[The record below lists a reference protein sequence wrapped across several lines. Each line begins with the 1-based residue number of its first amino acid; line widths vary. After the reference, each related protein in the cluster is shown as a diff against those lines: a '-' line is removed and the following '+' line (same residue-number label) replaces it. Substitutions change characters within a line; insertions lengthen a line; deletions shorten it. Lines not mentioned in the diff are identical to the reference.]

1 MLRENS
7 DNNSLTG
14 FDFTGSMSMLVGD
27 VVKTHPAFSHIMPD
41 NILVA
46 ISPSN
51 GSRNGV
57 VAKLRPMRFEGGSK
71 TRMLRG
77 IEYTAP
83 EVNINGNNILYI
95 VYFHLPR
102 FLNHGKYK
110 TKLSTV
116 LHELYHISPLFNGD
130 IRRFPGKNY
139 AHGNS
144 RKGYDELINIYT
156 DEYIRSTLH
165 PESGVF
171 LKYKYSELKRK
182 CGAIYGDMIRI
193 PRSKLV
199 KKFGVAKHLTLED
212 NITFPE

>member
-1 MLRENS
+1 MTL
-7 DNNSLTG
+7 
-14 FDFTGSMSMLVGD
+14 LVED
-27 VVKTHPAFSHIMPD
+27 VVKTHPAFSHIVLK

-71 TRMLRG
+71 TRLVRG
-77 IEYTAP
+77 MEYTAP

-102 FLNHGKYK
+102 FLNHGNHKN
-110 TKLSTV
+110 KLSTV
-116 LHELYHISPLFNGD
+116 LHELYHISPMFNGD

-144 RKGYDELINIYT
+144 RKGYDELINTYT
-156 DEYIRSTLH
+156 EEYIKTGTH
-165 PESGVF
+165 PGVGAF
-171 LKYKYSELKRK
+171 LKYRYSELKRK

-193 PRSKLV
+193 PRSLR
-199 KKFGVAKHLTLED
+199 
-212 NITFPE
+212 NI

>member
-1 MLRENS
+1 MLPENS
-7 DNNSLTG
+7 GRNSLKG
-14 FDFTGSMSMLVGD
+14 FDFTGSMNLLVED
-27 VVKTHPAFSHIMPD
+27 VVMTHPAFSHIVLK

-71 TRMLRG
+71 TRLVHG
-77 IEYTAP
+77 KEYSAP

-102 FLNHGKYK
+102 FLNHGNHRS
-110 TKLSTV
+110 KLSTV

-156 DEYIRSTLH
+156 EEYIKTCTH
-165 PESGVF
+165 PEVGTF
-171 LKYKYSELKRK
+171 LKYRYSELKRK

-193 PRSKLV
+193 PRNLR
-199 KKFGVAKHLTLED
+199 
-212 NITFPE
+212 NI